1 MKVLITGSNGFIGRN
16 LEVYLC
22 KKNIN
27 ILTFNRKDP
36 IKKLYDN
43 LLKSDVICHIAG
55 ENRPLDPNLFFI
67 NNTLLTKKI
76 CDFLL
81 KKKKK

>member
-1 MKVLITGSNGFIGRN
+1 MKILITGGNGFIGRN

-43 LLKSDVICHIAG
+43 LQAKYG
-55 ENRPLDPNLFFI
+55 Q
-67 NNTLLTKKI
+67 KI
-76 CDFLL
+76 QF
-81 KKKKK
+81 

>member
-43 LLKSDVICHIAG
+43 LLKSDGKYA
-55 ENRPLDPNLFFI
+55 ELW
-67 NNTLLTKKI
+67 KI
-76 CDFLL
+76 QSEE
-81 KKKKK
+81 KI